1 MSVTRKTIQR
11 YCWRSQDMSD
21 GEKMYVQRRVQ
32 ELACEQIY
40 NGNIRVSAKVTDKEQ
55 KEYTVSVDLTQ
66 DDDVLQHRC
75 TCSQTYYWG
84 LCSHTAAVLFEYG
97 NLQQKGLLKQKTSLM
112 IKNMIYDYTIM
123 DKNEVLFK
131 RAENSMEL
139 IPRFHFEREK
149 MEVDFK
155 VGNENKYVIKDLNSF
170 VNAVLQNYSV
180 SYGKKLE
187 FVHSREV
194 FSEEARP
201 VLDFVIENVFQLSR
215 MQESQFGKR
224 RILRCLPLS
233 PVSVDKLFSLL
244 MEREADVFLD
254 GRKQE
259 SYRVIQ
265 EDPQI
270 QLYVKKT
277 PNGAE
282 VSVENLS
289 CFMGCEHVY
298 VLKNKNILRSG
309 REYKKNMEFLL
320 GLLATGDTEK
330 LFISEEDLP
339 SFCAVVL
346 PKVSRFAE
354 VEEDGVRLEEYQP
367 EQSELKIYLD
377 MPEKNRITC
386 KITSEYGEKSYN
398 VLESFDPIEN
408 YRDIRAEYEAVLT
421 ANQYFDAISEK
432 EGCFQMKAEEEKLF
446 QLLEYGVPRFQ
457 KQGQVFV
464 SDSFKNLKVIP
475 SPKVSVGVSV
485 VSDLLELTIDTGN
498 LPLDQILSVL
508 DSYKKRKK
516 FHRLKNGE
524 FIRLDEGSFSTVSEL
539 ADGLQLTDRDFAKK
553 SLTLQKNRAVYLDKV
568 LRESGEEVSYQ
579 RDSYFK
585 QLIRTMK
592 SVEDS
597 DFEVPKEI
605 SDVLREYQKTGY
617 RWMKT
622 LAAYSFGGIL
632 ADDMGLGKT
641 VQVIAV
647 LLSLKEEKTE
657 PSLIVC
663 PASLVYNWES
673 ELEKFAPSLKRS
685 VAAGTAQKR
694 RQELSDCQQA
704 DVVITS
710 YDLLKRD
717 IEWYEDLHF
726 TMQFIDEAQYIKN
739 QTTQVAKAVKAV
751 KASVKFALTG
761 TPIENRL
768 SELWSIF
775 DYLMP
780 GLLYTYRKFKEDMEA
795 PIVQEQDEISLKRLQ
810 RMIRPFILR
819 RLKKEVLRE
828 LPDKLEEVVYSKMEG
843 EQQKLYAANL
853 KNLKDSLE
861 NQTEEEIKTGKLEI
875 LAELTK
881 LRQLCCDPA
890 LCYQNYQGGSAKL
903 QVCLDLIENAVAGGH
918 KILLF
923 SQFTSMLARIEEKLR
938 TFGISYYILTGKTPK
953 TKRRQLVEQ
962 FNQDATPV
970 FLISLKAG
978 GTGLNLTAADIVIH
992 YDPWWNLA
1000 AQNQA
1005 TDRAHRIGQQHV
1017 VTVYKLI
1024 AKNSI
1029 EEKILKLQE
1038 TKRDLADQIVAAEG
1052 METSSL
1058 KKEDLLEILGA

>member
-1 MSVTRKTIQR
+1 MSN
-11 YCWRSQDMSD
+11 
-21 GEKMYVQRRVQ
+21 GEKMYVQKRVH
-32 ELACEQIY
+32 ELVCEQIY
-40 NGNIRVSAKVTDKEQ
+40 NGNIRVSAKVTDKEEV
-55 KEYTVSVDLTQ
+55 EYHVNVDLTQ
-66 DDDVLQHRC
+66 DGEVLQHEC
-75 TCSQTYYWG
+75 SCSQSYYWG
-84 LCSHTAAVLFEYG
+84 LCSHTVAVLFEYM
-97 NLQQKGLLKQKTSLM
+97 NMQQKGLLKQKTSLI

-123 DKNEVLFK
+123 DKNEVLYQ

-139 IPRFHFEREK
+139 VPRFHFENTEL
-149 MEVDFK
+149 EVDFK

-170 VNAVLQNYSV
+170 VNAVIQNYSV

-194 FSEEARP
+194 FSETAMP
-201 VLDFVIENVFQLSR
+201 FLDFIIENVSNYSYLQKTS
-215 MQESQFGKR
+215 FGKSR
-224 RILRCLPLS
+224 TLRYLPLS
-233 PVSVDKLFSLL
+233 GVGVDKLFEIL
-244 MEREADVFLD
+244 MNQKAELFLD
-254 GRKQE
+254 GRKGETYQVVSE
-259 SYRVIQ
+259 
-265 EDPQI
+265 EP
-270 QLYVKKT
+270 YVKVLIRKAAK
-277 PNGAE
+277 GAE
-282 VSVENLS
+282 VSIEELD
-289 CFMGCEHVY
+289 FFKGCDYIY
-298 VLKNKNILRSG
+298 VIKDHKILRSG
-309 REYKKNMEFLL
+309 REYKKNMEFVLEL
-320 GLLATGDTEK
+320 FETGDTEK

-346 PKVSRFAE
+346 PKVSQYAE
-354 VEEDGVRLEEYQP
+354 VDAEGIQLEEYMP

-386 KITSEYGEKSYN
+386 KIISEYGEKSYN
-398 VLESFDPIEN
+398 ILESFDPVEN
-408 YRDIRAEYEAVLT
+408 YRDIKMEYEAGLT
-421 ANQYFDAISEK
+421 AKQYFDSVLEK
-432 EGCFQMKAEEEKLF
+432 EGCFVLMAEEEKLF
-446 QLLEYGVPRFQ
+446 QLLEYGVPKLQ
-457 KQGQVFV
+457 KLGQVFV
-464 SDSFKNLKVIP
+464 SDPFKTLRIIS
-475 SPKVSVGVSV
+475 SPKVSVGVAV
-485 VSDLLELTIDTGN
+485 ASDLLELTIDTGD

-508 DSYKKRKK
+508 DSYKRRKK

-539 ADGLQLTDRDFAKK
+539 ADGLGLTGQDFAKK
-553 SLTLQKNRAVYLDKV
+553 TLLLQKNRAIYLDKV
-568 LRESGEEVSYQ
+568 LREGGEEVSYE
-579 RDSYFK
+579 RDTYFK
-585 QLIRTMK
+585 QLVRTMK

-597 DFEVPKEI
+597 DFEIPEEL
-605 SDVLREYQKTGY
+605 SEVLREYQKTGY

-622 LAAYSFGGIL
+622 LASYQFGGIL

-647 LLSLKEEKTE
+647 LLSLRQEKKQEKKE
-657 PSLIVC
+657 PCLIVC

-685 VAAGTAQKR
+685 VVAGTAAMR
-694 RQELSDCQQA
+694 RQELLNSGGS

-717 IEWYEDLHF
+717 MDCYKELHF
-726 TMQFIDEAQYIKN
+726 AMQFIDEAQYIKN
-739 QTTQVAKAVKAV
+739 QTTQVSKAVKAV

-780 GLLYTYRKFKEDMEA
+780 GLLYTYRKFREDLEA

-819 RLKKEVLRE
+819 RLKKEVLKE

-843 EQQKLYAANL
+843 EQLKLYTANVR
-853 KNLKDSLE
+853 NLKDSLE
-861 NQTEEEIKTGKLEI
+861 NQSEEEFKTGKLEI

-881 LRQLCCDPA
+881 LRQLCCDPS
-890 LCYQNYQGGSAKL
+890 LCYENYKGESAKL
-903 QVCLDLIENAVAGGH
+903 LVCMELIENAVNGGH

-923 SQFTSMLARIEEKLR
+923 SQFTSMLERIEEKLCSL
-938 TFGISYYILTGKTPK
+938 GISYYTLTGKTVK
-953 TKRRQLVEQ
+953 SKRRQLVEQ
-962 FNQDATPV
+962 FNKDDTSL

-1005 TDRAHRIGQQHV
+1005 TDRAHRIGQKNI

-1024 AKNSI
+1024 AKHSI
-1029 EEKILKLQE
+1029 EEKILRLQE
-1038 TKRDLADQIVAAEG
+1038 TKRGLADQIVGAEG
-1052 METSSL
+1052 IGASGL
-1058 KKEDLLEILGA
+1058 KKEELLEILAV